1 MAVNLEER
9 VDRLETIFG
18 QFVAQTGAALL
29 RMERDTEALKREMQ
43 EFKREMS
50 AFKVEMLSF
59 KDEMLSFKDEMRSF
73 KDEMRAE
80 NRQMNRKWGE
90 LANKMGTMVED
101 LVQPSLKRIIAEMF
115 NLKVEQQMIHVQRR
129 LPDEREKEYD
139 AIALAGEYL
148 FLNSTK
154 TTLRNQYVD
163 DFIEEIRQF
172 REFFPEYGE
181 RKIIGMLAALNIQDT
196 QLKFAEKKG
205 LIVLGVGDQI
215 MEVKN
220 SKGFKP
226 RIW

>member
-50 AFKVEMLSF
+50 GFKVEMH
-59 KDEMLSFKDEMRSF
+59 SF
-73 KDEMRAE
+73 KDEMRAFKDE
-80 NRQMNRKWGE
+80 MLLFKDEMRADNRQMNRKWGE
-90 LANKMGTMVED
+90 LANKMGTMTED
-101 LVQPSLKRIIAEMF
+101 LVQPSLKRVIGEIF
-115 NLKVEQQMIHVQRR
+115 NLRVEQQMIHVQRR

-163 DFIEEIRQF
+163 EFIDRQF

-181 RKIIGMLAALNIQDT
+181 RKIIGMLAALNIQDA
-196 QLKFAEKKG
+196 QLKYAEKKG

-226 RIW
+226 RFW